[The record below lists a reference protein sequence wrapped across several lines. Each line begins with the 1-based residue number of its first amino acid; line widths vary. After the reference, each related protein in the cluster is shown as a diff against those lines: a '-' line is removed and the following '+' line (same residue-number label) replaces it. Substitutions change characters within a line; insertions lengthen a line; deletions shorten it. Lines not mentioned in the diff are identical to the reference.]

1 MVQWLSIRCARP
13 RVGGPLLVG
22 DEGPSCALA
31 RWPVGCVSP
40 LRPNTA
46 KSTSGFLRK
55 KFGKNQ
61 KQKLQISF
69 ILSSHII
76 ITTKLLN
83 IKLLNVKK
91 IKSECQ
97 KNTEN
102 DYGLV
107 VELGVKTVFTI
118 YFKHCKTIDTDAH
131 GDIIIINVCDFFS
144 LCGSYSNRNKCWNER
159 KNTYFQETKRERV
172 LGSCLLE
179 VLEPRLSRV

>member
-1 MVQWLSIRCARP
+1 MGKTRDLFKKVRDTK
-13 RVGGPLLVG
+13 G
-22 DEGPSCALA
+22 
-31 RWPVGCVSP
+31 
-40 LRPNTA
+40 TFHA
-46 KSTSGFLRK
+46 KIGT
-55 KFGKNQ
+55 
-61 KQKLQISF
+61 
-69 ILSSHII
+69 
-76 ITTKLLN
+76 
-83 IKLLNVKK
+83 IKDRNGIDLTEAEDVKK

-159 KNTYFQETKRERV
+159 KNTYFQDV
-172 LGSCLLE
+172 WL
-179 VLEPRLSRV
+179 

>member
-1 MVQWLSIRCARP
+1 MVQWLSICCARP

-22 DEGPSCALA
+22 DEGPSCAPA

-40 LRPNTA
+40 LRPNTT

-55 KFGKNQ
+55 KVWK
-61 KQKLQISF
+61 KPKAKTLQISF

-83 IKLLNVKK
+83 IRKK

-107 VELGVKTVFTI
+107 VELRGENCLYNLFQTLQDHRHRCPWGH
-118 YFKHCKTIDTDAH
+118 Y
-131 GDIIIINVCDFFS
+131 
-144 LCGSYSNRNKCWNER
+144 YNKCV
-159 KNTYFQETKRERV
+159 Q
-172 LGSCLLE
+172 LLFFMWF
-179 VLEPRLSRV
+179 VF